1 MHTATSDLT
10 SGDWMAGCG
19 SEGSERGHVSVTP
32 VLGRWHASGGSQTF
46 VNPVSGDVAAT
57 SGGLK
62 SGGVALVEVSV
73 ESGGR

>member
-1 MHTATSDLT
+1 MHTATSEHTL
-10 SGDWMAGCG
+10 GEWMAWCG

-46 VNPVSGDVAAT
+46 VNPVVGDAAAV

-73 ESGGR
+73 GLGGR

>member
-10 SGDWMAGCG
+10 SGEWKAWCG

-46 VNPVSGDVAAT
+46 VNPVVGDVAAI
-57 SGGLK
+57 SGGLL

-73 ESGGR
+73 GLGGR